1 MEVRP
6 LSHGPSLICSK
17 VGQGTV
23 NPPLLAWLVRFQH
36 QALDIY
42 LRNRY
47 NTLNYNKGDIMDT
60 MLEEVQQEET
70 DQLNAHDRCDSCQA
84 QVQILM
90 VPLDI

>member
-1 MEVRP
+1 
-6 LSHGPSLICSK
+6 
-17 VGQGTV
+17 
-23 NPPLLAWLVRFQH
+23 
-36 QALDIY
+36 
-42 LRNRY
+42 
-47 NTLNYNKGDIMDT
+47 MDT